1 MQLDKRFK
9 VLPFCCLS
17 AEKCDKYIGQKGYF
31 SNNIALFKNID
42 LCIDGTLE
50 AVHGDEAESFEMRD
64 NRKFYRYF
72 IPECFV
78 EPKEKQFRPY
88 TLQEFKGNLPKMIFP
103 DDLIHFRHKNNEFS
117 EYAQRYNGYIVN
129 SRATVICLGSR
140 EYTLGDLFENFE
152 YLDKDGEW
160 NTFGVEE

>member
-1 MQLDKRFK
+1 MELDKRFK
-9 VLPFCCLS
+9 VLPFCCFG
-17 AEKCDKYIGQKGYF
+17 AEKCVKYIGHKGYF

-78 EPKEKQFRPY
+78 KPKEKQYKYRPY
-88 TLQEFKGNLPKMIFP
+88 TFMEFNDKFTIGCSIITFRRKAYAE
-103 DDLIHFRHKNNEFS
+103 LIHNVLFIGYREDKEGLILLLGNAGYSLEELFNEY
-117 EYAQRYNGYIVN
+117 EYQN
-129 SRATVICLGSR
+129 
-140 EYTLGDLFENFE
+140 TLG
-152 YLDKDGEW
+152 KW
-160 NTFGVEE
+160 IPFGVEE